1 MLKPMILP
9 AFLVLMPATILL
21 TDGSSIA
28 ESTGDECRT
37 KPGTSASPGLHWY
50 YRIDRTNNRHCW
62 YLHAQ
67 GLQTHSLTNVTSRE
81 PASRDENVGAQ
92 AEQEPSRTGTVQ
104 SAPAERNAA
113 PRMRSETLALEV
125 SVDVP
130 SGPDFAARW
139 IDLPRSIDLNKREPM
154 SGSNGYATEP
164 AAANTAEQLASSL
177 SIMSGAYGAV
187 RSSPTAEPKLESISR
202 TGAAALLLLLL
213 SEGLIRL
220 ARMSTAKAWRR
231 STRARLSEIDSSSLA
246 TGASGHPG
254 RWVAPS
260 RDARRPETG
269 LSELRRVLRRADA
282 GLRPSRSFAPSQS
295 IIRKHVRAKSAFQ
308 RLKTQSFSPRWAP
321 L

>member
-1 MLKPMILP
+1 MGCAED
-9 AFLVLMPATILL
+9 AFRNAHV
-21 TDGSSIA
+21 GSFGRRA
-28 ESTGDECRT
+28 
-37 KPGTSASPGLHWY
+37 
-50 YRIDRTNNRHCW
+50 
-62 YLHAQ
+62 
-67 GLQTHSLTNVTSRE
+67 
-81 PASRDENVGAQ
+81 
-92 AEQEPSRTGTVQ
+92 SRTGVFRTLD
-104 SAPAERNAA
+104 
-113 PRMRSETLALEV
+113 RSPKIHRFEQ
-125 SVDVP
+125 
-130 SGPDFAARW
+130 ARAHV
-139 IDLPRSIDLNKREPM
+139 RQQRF
-154 SGSNGYATEP
+154 ATEP

-177 SIMSGAYGAV
+177 SIMSGEDGAA
-187 RSSPTAEPKLESISR
+187 RPSSTAEPKLESISL

-231 STRARLSEIDSSSLA
+231 PIRARLNEIDSSSLA
-246 TGASGHPG
+246 TGASDHPS

-260 RDARRPETG
+260 GDARRPETG